1 MSEQPSNRRSTRFS
15 MRSKQLGQL
24 LQESGDVKAEHIAK
38 ALKLQ
43 EQKGGLIGQVLQS
56 MGVCE
61 HVAIANALLK
71 QVQVTDIHCED
82 LVVAPAVLALVTQE
96 QCQTD
101 KLCPFEKLGSLLC
114 VVMGNPLNRRAINA
128 IEESS
133 RLKVKPF
140 KAPWPRIKELVE
152 PSYANPDVGAASA
165 SAGQGGEL
173 PAIESL
179 DAAPPTEIPVALD
192 AESPALEP
200 PQPEQALIE
209 GLDDLSDDKAEMI
222 ETDGR
227 GLMRR
232 NKTVEDEEP
241 VKAKTAKQAKVN
253 VNLDE
258 LDLGQATEVVGSGEE
273 SEEEAAEEQLE
284 EITSSAAA
292 PHALAAKVK
301 KAEPASAPA
310 RASAPVKSDPAAALK
325 TLVTFDLVPDS
336 YFYTEDGSPDE
347 GVERSVELVNLIEQL
362 PVAEVVA
369 ESTVDYK
376 LALDEQ
382 AQAASAK
389 APEKIAAKPVKKEV
403 PLEYK
408 PAPLEP
414 VAALSLSEAEFKS
427 LIAGLDPD
435 PIGEWDWQYA
445 ASGPVHA
452 VVYEAEGA

>member
-56 MGVCE
+56 MGVCDP
-61 HVAIANALLK
+61 VAIANCLLK

-82 LVVAPAVLALVTQE
+82 LTAPPEVVALVSLE

-101 KLCPFEKLGSLLC
+101 KLCPFEKLGNLLC

-128 IEESS
+128 IEGTS

-152 PSYANPDVGAASA
+152 RSYSQADLA
-165 SAGQGGEL
+165 L
-173 PAIESL
+173 PADAGGDLPTVESL
-179 DAAPPTEIPVALD
+179 DAEPPTEIPLALGVKAPQ
-192 AESPALEP
+192 AEPEP
-200 PQPEQALIE
+200 PEQALIE
-209 GLDDLSDDKAEMI
+209 GLDDLNDEKAEVI
-222 ETDGR
+222 ETDRR
-227 GLMRR
+227 GLIRK
-232 NKTVEDEEP
+232 NKPVEDDEP
-241 VKAKTAKQAKVN
+241 VKPKTAKQAKVN

-258 LDLGQATEVVGSGEE
+258 LDLGRATEVVGSGEE
-273 SEEEAAEEQLE
+273 AEEEHLE
-284 EITSSAAA
+284 EITSAAVSSQAQAGKAKRAA
-292 PHALAAKVK
+292 PVAAP
-301 KAEPASAPA
+301 ERSAPA
-310 RASAPVKSDPAAALK
+310 AKSPTSALHP
-325 TLVTFDLVPDS
+325 LVSFSLVPDS
-336 YFYTEDGSPDE
+336 YFYMEEESPEE
-347 GVERSVELVNLIEQL
+347 GAERSVELVEVIEQL

-369 ESTVDYK
+369 ESTEDYK
-376 LALDEQ
+376 LAQEQ
-382 AQAASAK
+382 QARAEAQAK
-389 APEKIAAKPVKKEV
+389 APPVMELAEKPASKHVKKEV

-414 VAALSLSEAEFKS
+414 VAALALSEAEFKS
-427 LIAGLDPD
+427 LIASLAPD

-452 VVYEAEGA
+452 LAYEVESV